1 MGDGVLSPMHNC
13 LADSRKLYPL
23 AHRGDCSVRG
33 RCPSWTCLSAQSCV
47 VPVASVGEGFIF
59 GLVVFLAS
67 VAGFLA
73 SRCLQSVLR
82 RSSLNWMVALWPKA
96 RVVSSSTREGL

>member
-1 MGDGVLSPMHNC
+1 MHNC
-13 LADSRKLYPL
+13 LADSRKFYPQ

-47 VPVASVGEGFIF
+47 VPVASVGESFIF
-59 GLVVFLAS
+59 GLVVSLHLA
-67 VAGFLA
+67 GCLA

-82 RSSLNWMVALWPKA
+82 RSSLNWMAALWPKA
-96 RVVSSSTREGL
+96 RVVSSSAREGCEGHTP

>member
-1 MGDGVLSPMHNC
+1 MHNR

-23 AHRGDCSVRG
+23 AHRVDCSVRG

-47 VPVASVGEGFIF
+47 VPVASVGESFIF

-67 VAGFLA
+67 RRLFSLALPAVCPPSEQPELDGCPVAQGT
-73 SRCLQSVLR
+73 C
-82 RSSLNWMVALWPKA
+82 
-96 RVVSSSTREGL
+96 G

>member
-1 MGDGVLSPMHNC
+1 MHNC

-47 VPVASVGEGFIF
+47 VLVVSVGGSCVLWPCGFPC
-59 GLVVFLAS
+59 VF
-67 VAGFLA
+67 AGFLA
-73 SRCLQSVLR
+73 SRCLQSVLCQ
-82 RSSLNWMVALWPKA
+82 SSLNWMAALWPKA
-96 RVVSSSTREGL
+96 RVVSSSAREGL